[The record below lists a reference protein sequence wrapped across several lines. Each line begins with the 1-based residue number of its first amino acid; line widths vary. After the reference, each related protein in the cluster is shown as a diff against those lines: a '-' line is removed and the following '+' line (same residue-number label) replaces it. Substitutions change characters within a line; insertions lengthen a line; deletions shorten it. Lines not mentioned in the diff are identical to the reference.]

1 MQRGIS
7 IVENGERPSTALI
20 TGQEIQIAA
29 RFVHRAEDPALR
41 ETMSV
46 VRTLRHDGRRIV
58 ANSSGNRRC
67 IRHLVVFGDRI
78 RRVLHRHGRCLR
90 FIPVPL
96 LKRPG
101 DRVRCLI
108 VHTTVRRGDEDGLR
122 GQAVNGL
129 YVLYTNKTDTDSVSF
144 CRTAIPASARL
155 VRIGRVVL
163 LVSVAHLI
171 DDLST
176 DRRVVLR

>member
-7 IVENGERPSTALI
+7 RVENRELPTTVVI
-20 TGQEIQIAA
+20 TGQENRIAA
-29 RFVHRAEDPALR
+29 RFVYGAEDPALR
-41 ETMSV
+41 ETMSE

-58 ANSSGNRRC
+58 VNSSGNRRC
-67 IRHLVVFGDRI
+67 IRHPVVFGDCI

-90 FIPVPL
+90 FIPVPP

-101 DRVRCLI
+101 DRVRCRI
-108 VHTTVRRGDEDGLR
+108 VHTTIRRGDEDGLR
-122 GQAVNGL
+122 GQAVDDL
-129 YVLYTNKTDTDSVSF
+129 HVLDTNKTDTGVSF
-144 CRTAIPASARL
+144 LRTASPASARL

-163 LVSVAHLI
+163 LVSVGHLI

-176 DRRVVLR
+176 DRRVILR